1 MADPGVP
8 FAARVWG
15 CVSVKTVKASDRR
28 VHPRIDTAELP
39 VTPHV
44 SISNKPGISL
54 VDLSSGG
61 ALLELPFPLRPEA
74 RVTLAVSTPGENFA
88 LPFQL
93 LRCYVSGLN
102 GGVRY
107 HAAGAFEQTLTLPS
121 LAVRVPPTPLER
133 LVNALEAFLQS
144 TQDSHLTSAGADFHQ
159 LIGWVIASL
168 RRGDPARLIAIK
180 IKAHLAQQF
189 PSLAITPE
197 SDWHTRDART
207 SARFFGY
214 DFRSSEALTRSDR
227 RVLRAGA
234 QMIALLERH
243 AREEAAAGDS
253 PSVRPNHP
261 PTMIIHNLG
270 EWQQYRQS
278 A

>member
-1 MADPGVP
+1 
-8 FAARVWG
+8 
-15 CVSVKTVKASDRR
+15 VSVKTIKASDRR

-44 SISNKPGISL
+44 SISNRPGISL

-74 RVTLAVSTPGENFA
+74 RVTLAVSTPDENLA

-93 LRCYVSGLN
+93 LRCYVSGVN

-107 HAAGAFEQTLTLPS
+107 HAAGAFDQMLTLAS
-121 LAVRVPPTPLER
+121 LTLGVPPTPLER
-133 LVNALEAFLQS
+133 LVNALEAFLRS
-144 TQDSHLTSAGADFHQ
+144 TQDTSLTSTGANFHQ

-189 PSLAITPE
+189 PSLVILPE
-197 SDWHTRDART
+197 SDRYTRDART

-214 DFRSSEALTRSDR
+214 DFRSNEVLTRSDR

-243 AREEAAAGDS
+243 AREEAAAGSSSSD
-253 PSVRPNHP
+253 RPNHP
-261 PTMIIHNLG
+261 PKMIIHSLG
-270 EWQQYRQS
+270 EWQQYRQT